1 MIGDNIFQQSQNAQ
15 QTAANT
21 YNQMATQGLDPN
33 AYQQFM
39 NPYIDDVIN
48 QTQQDIER
56 QRKMAI
62 NQNSA
67 NAMRQ
72 NAYGGARSALVDSL
86 TNAEYDRNS
95 QNMAAQQRLA
105 GFNAAQNLAQ
115 RDMNTRQSGASGLT
129 GLSNQMFGQGQVGL
143 QQQQQAAELAQR
155 QQQMLLDAARNQT
168 LANLGYP
175 RENLS
180 YYSSIFGGLPQFSQQ
195 VPERLGLFDFLT
207 AAGSLPFGFD
217 PFSGVSF

>member
-48 QTQQDIER
+48 RSQQDIER
-56 QRKMAI
+56 QRQMAI

-67 NAMRQ
+67 NAMGQ
-72 NAYGGARSALVDSL
+72 NAYGGSRSALVDSL

>member
-1 MIGDNIFQQSQNAQ
+1 
-15 QTAANT
+15 
-21 YNQMATQGLDPN
+21 
-33 AYQQFM
+33 
-39 NPYIDDVIN
+39 
-48 QTQQDIER
+48 
-56 QRKMAI
+56 MAI

-67 NAMRQ
+67 NAMGQ
-72 NAYGGARSALVDSL
+72 NAYGGSRSALVDSL

-105 GFNAAQNLAQ
+105 GFNAAQNLANRNIGIQ
-115 RDMNTRQSGASGLT
+115 QQGAAGLT

-143 QQQQQAAELAQR
+143 QQQQRAAELAQR

-180 YYSSIFGGLPQFSQQ
+180 YYSSIFGGLPQFAQNT
-195 VPERLGLFDFLT
+195 PERMGLFDILT
-207 AAGSLPFGFD
+207 AVGSLPSFGFD
-217 PFSGVSF
+217 PFSAVSF